1 MKTITILVPVYNEQA
16 TINIFYNKTISVV
29 ETLSDYEFE
38 LLFINDGSK
47 DDSLE
52 LIRGLQKHDARVSYV
67 DLSRNFGKENAM
79 VAGMDY
85 AIGDAVIIMDA
96 DLQNP
101 PELLPEFLY
110 WWEEGYEDVCG
121 KRLSRD
127 GESILKKM
135 GTKLYYYL
143 LRKLTNA
150 PVQVDVGDFRL
161 LDKKCVLAMRQMRES
176 QRYTK
181 GLFSWIGYRKKEI
194 PFEVAARVA
203 GETKWNYARL
213 VELAIDGLTSYTTLP
228 LRMAGILG
236 FVVSM
241 LAIVYMLYI
250 IVKTIIYG
258 IDLPGYPSLVSM
270 ILFIGGMQ
278 LIVLGI
284 IGEYLGKIFNET
296 KNRPLYLIGDYKK
309 GVRHARE

>member
-1 MKTITILVPVYNEQA
+1 MKTVTILVPVYNEQA
-16 TINIFYNKTISVV
+16 TIDIFYNKTISVIDA
-29 ETLSDYEFE
+29 LSDYDFE

-47 DDSLE
+47 DGSLE
-52 LIRGLQKHDARVSYV
+52 LIRNLQKQDERVSYV

-79 VAGMDY
+79 IAGLDY

-121 KRLSRD
+121 KRLSRE
-127 GESILKKM
+127 GESFLKKM

-143 LRKLTNA
+143 LRKLTHA

-194 PFEVAARVA
+194 PFEVATRVA

-228 LRMAGILG
+228 LRIAGILG

-241 LAIVYMLYI
+241 LAIIYMLYI

-309 GVRHARE
+309 GVKHA